1 MTALNFMLHE
11 DGVIIAMDTLSLLA
25 RNKKPFKF
33 VSKMFLL
40 PHMQCVICG
49 TGNMGAIIDWY
60 SFVQKNILSNG
71 IYQLNEL
78 SKKAIPQFMKEHN
91 EDNSCTIYQFGLHE
105 LDDKFHGFAYRSTNN
120 FQSEEIQYGFGIKPP
135 DAFKD
140 ENGMIDFDTISSL
153 STKPEEVLAAV
164 MRIQKDYDDKL
175 DIDKRLGIG
184 GKIEILYLSRD
195 SMVIRNYDVFDDYDE
210 IYGQMLEGLSDLNS
224 DLKENI

>member
-11 DGVIIAMDTLSLLA
+11 EGAIIAMDTLSLLA
-25 RNKKPFKF
+25 RNKKSFKF

-49 TGNMGAIIDWY
+49 TGNMVAIIDWFA
-60 SFVQKNILSNG
+60 FVQKNILSNG

-78 SKKAIPQFMKEHN
+78 SKEVMPQFMKEHN

-105 LDDKFHGFAYRSTNN
+105 LDNKFHGFAYRSTNN
-120 FQSEEIQYGFGIKPP
+120 FQSEEIQHGFGIKPP

-140 ENGMIDFDTISSL
+140 ENDVIDFDTISSL
-153 STKPEEVLAAV
+153 STRPEEVLAAV

-175 DIDKRLGIG
+175 DIDRRLGIG

-195 SMVIRNYDVFDDYDE
+195 SMVMRNYDVFDDYDE
-210 IYGQMLEGLSDLNS
+210 TYGQMLEGLSQLNS
-224 DLKENI
+224 TTEK